1 MFQVLRTFLSVYET
15 HNFTRTADSLFLSQ
29 PTVSAQ
35 IKKLEDHL
43 NVSLFIRNGKQEII
57 PTKEADFLYP
67 RILKI
72 IEEWEDAMHHVNTQK
87 NFREKCIFASSQTCG
102 ACLIP
107 KLVPILVKEFPM
119 IDFSFPI
126 MSSEKI
132 IHDLEKSKVDFG
144 LIETPERSAQID
156 RFLIAEDELVLAG
169 DLSSN
174 YWLLPESGSP
184 LGEINENY
192 LKIRNLVPH
201 LIRTNNHEMT
211 LSLLKNGVGKT
222 IISKLALDSSI
233 PWRSLDMGNQ
243 RSLYF
248 VTRQKVVSEEL
259 AAVSTFIQVQIKK
272 ANNQE

>member
-1 MFQVLRTFLSVYET
+1 
-15 HNFTRTADSLFLSQ
+15 LSQ

-72 IEEWEDAMHHVNTQK
+72 IEEWEDATHHVSTQK
-87 NFREKCIFASSQTCG
+87 NFRDKCIFASSQTCG
-102 ACLIP
+102 AYLIP
-107 KLVPILVKEFPM
+107 KFVPILIKEFPM

-144 LIETPERSAQID
+144 LIETPERSNQID
-156 RFLIAEDELVLAG
+156 RYLIAEDELVLAG
-169 DLSSN
+169 DLTSN
-174 YWLLPESGSP
+174 YWLLPESDSP

-201 LIRTNNHEMT
+201 IVQTNSHEMM
-211 LSLLKNGVGKT
+211 LALLKNGVGKT
-222 IISKLALDSSI
+222 IISKLALNQSI
-233 PWRSLDMGNQ
+233 PWCSLEVGSQ

-259 AAVSTFIQVQIKK
+259 AAVASFIQEQIKK
-272 ANNQE
+272 ANHS